1 MTEGIIEMKALK
13 KCHIAGLVACV
24 SLASASGCSS
34 VMTHSGP
41 SEGYYSGTRASASVL
56 TNKESSWVI
65 KPLALIDLPFS
76 AVLDT
81 LLLPVDYYRAGD
93 TDSPRDRVRRS
104 EQKNHTNEIMR
115 QTIAPD
121 VANSP
126 AP

>member
-1 MTEGIIEMKALK
+1 MTEGMIEMNALK

-24 SLASASGCSS
+24 SLVSTSGCSS
-34 VMTHSGP
+34 MMSHSGAG
-41 SEGYYSGTRASASVL
+41 EGYYPGTRASASVL
-56 TNKESSWVI
+56 TDKDSSWVM

-81 LLLPVDYYRAGD
+81 LLLPLDYYRAGD

-104 EQKNHTNEIMR
+104 EQKNRTNEIMQ